1 MLTFGWAFSF
11 LDRIVEP
18 QGDLRAPGE
27 EPGISGNTRRARH
40 RSQRAPQLSM

>member
-27 EPGISGNTRRARH
+27 EPGICGIPGGLTNALSARR
-40 RSQRAPQLSM
+40 S